1 MKKILKIALQM
12 DPLENL
18 DLRGDTTFIIG
29 LEAIKRGFEV
39 FFYSPSDL
47 IYKNNLV
54 YANAKMLHLELKNG
68 KEIFSYSK
76 EKVLKLSSLDV
87 ILMRQDPP
95 FNMSYITATHILEKI
110 ASQTLILNDPFHV
123 RNAPEKIFVTEFSKF
138 MPETLITRDTNEII
152 KFKKKNK
159 NIIIKP
165 LYGNGGEGVFYIKE
179 NDSNFNVI
187 LENFLNL
194 NEEQFIIQSYIP
206 EVKKGDKRIILIDG
220 EVVGAINRIPAKNE
234 NRSNMHVG
242 GKPTK
247 TSLSKND
254 KLICKTISPHLKA
267 KGLFFVGIDVIGN
280 YLTEINVTSPT
291 GIREI
296 NRLYKTKIEKIFW
309 DKILTKL
316 MI

>member
-1 MKKILKIALQM
+1 MKKRLKIALQM
-12 DPLENL
+12 DPLDKLNL
-18 DLRGDTTFIIG
+18 KGDTTFILG
-29 LEAIKRGFEV
+29 LEAIKRGFDL
-39 FFYSPSDL
+39 FFYAPKDL
-47 IYKNNLV
+47 IYKNSSA
-54 YANAKMLHLELKNG
+54 YANTQKLELAFKNG
-68 KEIFSYSK
+68 REIFSYGD

-95 FNMSYITATHILEKI
+95 FNMSYITATHILEKA
-110 ASQTLILNDPFHV
+110 ASQTLILNDPYHV

-138 MPETLITRDTNEII
+138 MPETLITREINEII
-152 KFKKKNK
+152 EFRKKNK

-165 LYGNGGEGVFYIKE
+165 LYGNGGEGVFLVKN

-194 NEEQFIIQSYIP
+194 YKEQFIIQSYIP
-206 EVKKGDKRIILIDG
+206 EVKKGDKRIILLDG

-242 GKPTK
+242 GKPIK
-247 TSLSKND
+247 TSLNKND
-254 KLICKTISPHLKA
+254 KLICKAISPHLKS

-296 NRLYKTKIEKIFW
+296 NRLNKTRIEKIFW
-309 DKILTKL
+309 DKVLQKL
-316 MI
+316 NY

>member
-1 MKKILKIALQM
+1 MRQKLKIALQM
-12 DPLENL
+12 DPLEKL
-18 DLRGDTTFIIG
+18 DLKGDSTFILG
-29 LEAIKRGFEV
+29 LEAIKRGFELY
-39 FFYSPSDL
+39 FYSPSEL
-47 IYKNNLV
+47 IYKNNNV
-54 YANAKMLHLELKNG
+54 YAKAKILDLAFENG
-68 KEIFSYSK
+68 KEIFNYGK
-76 EKVLKLSSLDV
+76 IKILKLSSLDI

-110 ASQTLILNDPFHV
+110 ASQTLILNNPFHV

-138 MPETLITRDTNEII
+138 MPDTLITRETDEII
-152 KFKKKNK
+152 KFKNKNK

-165 LYGNGGEGVFYIKE
+165 LYGNGGEGVFYVKD

-187 LENFLNL
+187 IENFLNS
-194 NEEQFIIQSYIP
+194 NEEQFIVQSYIP

-242 GKPTK
+242 GKPIK
-247 TSLSKND
+247 TSLNKND
-254 KLICKTISPHLKA
+254 KLICDTISPHLKA

-296 NRLYKTKIEKIFW
+296 NKLNKTNIEKNFW
-309 DKILTKL
+309 DKALKKL
-316 MI
+316 

>member
-1 MKKILKIALQM
+1 M
-12 DPLENL
+12 DPLEKL
-18 DLRGDTTFIIG
+18 GLKGDSTFILG
-29 LEAIKRGFEV
+29 LEAIRRGFELY
-39 FFYSPSDL
+39 FYSPSDL
-47 IYKNNLV
+47 IYKNNNV
-54 YANAKMLHLELKNG
+54 YAKAKILNLAFENG
-68 KEIFSYSK
+68 KEKFNYGKI
-76 EKVLKLSSLDV
+76 KVLNLSSLDV

-110 ASQTLILNDPFHV
+110 ASQTLILNNPFHV

-138 MPETLITRDTNEII
+138 MPDTLITRETDEII
-152 KFKKKNK
+152 KFKNKNK

-165 LYGNGGEGVFYIKE
+165 LYGNGGEGVFFVKD

-187 LENFLNL
+187 LENFLNS
-194 NEEQFIIQSYIP
+194 NEEPFIIQSYIP
-206 EVKKGDKRIILIDG
+206 EVKKGDKRIILIEG

-242 GKPTK
+242 GKPIK
-247 TSLSKND
+247 TSLNKND
-254 KLICKTISPHLKA
+254 KLICETISPHLKA

-296 NRLYKTKIEKIFW
+296 NRLNKTNIEKIFW
-309 DKILTKL
+309 DKTLKKL
-316 MI
+316 

>member
-1 MKKILKIALQM
+1 MRQNLKIALQM
-12 DPLENL
+12 DPLEKL
-18 DLRGDTTFIIG
+18 DLKGDTTFILG
-29 LEAIKRGFEV
+29 LESIKRGFKLY
-39 FFYSPSDL
+39 FYTPSDL
-47 IYKNNLV
+47 IYKNNDV
-54 YANAKMLHLELKNG
+54 YAKAKTLDLAFENG
-68 KEIFSYSK
+68 KEIFSYGK
-76 EKVLKLSSLDV
+76 IKVLKLSSLDV

-110 ASQTLILNDPFHV
+110 ASQTLILNNPFHV

-138 MPETLITRDTNEII
+138 MPETLITREPTEII
-152 KFKKKNK
+152 KFRNKNK

-165 LYGNGGEGVFYIKE
+165 LYGNGGEGVFYVKD

-187 LENFLNL
+187 IENFLSL

-206 EVKKGDKRIILIDG
+206 EVKKGDKRIILLDG

-242 GKPTK
+242 GKPVK
-247 TSLSKND
+247 TSLNKND
-254 KLICKTISPHLKA
+254 ELICKSISPHLKA

-296 NRLYKTKIEKIFW
+296 NRLNKTNIEKIFW
-309 DKILTKL
+309 DKTLEKL
-316 MI
+316 

>member
-1 MKKILKIALQM
+1 MRQKLKIALQM
-12 DPLENL
+12 DPLEKL
-18 DLRGDTTFIIG
+18 DLKGDSTFILG
-29 LEAIKRGFEV
+29 LEAIKRGFELY
-39 FFYSPSDL
+39 FYSPSDL
-47 IYKNNLV
+47 IYKNNNV
-54 YANAKMLHLELKNG
+54 YAKAKILDLAFENG
-68 KEIFSYSK
+68 KEIFNYGK
-76 EKVLKLSSLDV
+76 IKILKLSSLDI

-110 ASQTLILNDPFHV
+110 ASQTLILNNPFHV

-138 MPETLITRDTNEII
+138 MPETLITRETSEII
-152 KFKKKNK
+152 KFKNKNK

-165 LYGNGGEGVFYIKE
+165 LYGNGGEGVFYIKD

-187 LENFLNL
+187 IENFLNS

-242 GKPTK
+242 GKPIK
-247 TSLSKND
+247 TSLNKND
-254 KLICKTISPHLKA
+254 KLICETISPHLKA

-296 NRLYKTKIEKIFW
+296 NRLNKTNIEKIFW
-309 DKILTKL
+309 DKTLKKL
-316 MI
+316 

>member
-1 MKKILKIALQM
+1 MKKNLKIALQM
-12 DPLENL
+12 DPLEKL
-18 DLRGDTTFIIG
+18 DLSGDTTFILG
-29 LEAIKRGFEV
+29 LEAIKRGFDV

-47 IYKNNLV
+47 IFKNSIV
-54 YANAKMLHLELKNG
+54 YANAKILDLGFKNG
-68 KEIFSYSK
+68 KEIFSYGQ
-76 EKVLKLSSLDV
+76 EKIIKLSSIDV

-110 ASQTLILNDPFHV
+110 SSKTLVLNNPFHV
-123 RNAPEKIFVTEFSKF
+123 RNAPEKIFVTEFSQF
-138 MPETLITRDTNEII
+138 MPDTLITRNLSEII
-152 KFKKKNK
+152 NFKKKNK

-165 LYGNGGEGVFYIKE
+165 LYGNGGEGVFYVKE
-179 NDSNFNVI
+179 DDSNFNVI
-187 LENFLNL
+187 LENFLNS
-194 NEEQFIIQSYIP
+194 NEEQFIIQNYIP

-242 GKPTK
+242 GKPIK
-247 TSLSKND
+247 TSLNKND
-254 KLICKTISPHLKA
+254 KLICETISPHLKT

-296 NRLYKTKIEKIFW
+296 NRLNKTKIEKIFW
-309 DKILTKL
+309 DKVLTKL
-316 MI
+316 IL

>member
-1 MKKILKIALQM
+1 MRHKLKIALQM

-18 DLRGDTTFIIG
+18 DLKGDSTFILG
-29 LEAIKRGFEV
+29 LEAIKRGFELY
-39 FFYSPSDL
+39 FYSPSDL
-47 IYKNNLV
+47 IYKNNNV
-54 YANAKMLHLELKNG
+54 YAKAKILDLAYENG
-68 KEIFSYSK
+68 KETYNYGKI
-76 EKVLKLSSLDV
+76 KVLKLSSLDV

-110 ASQTLILNDPFHV
+110 ASQTLILNNPFHV

-138 MPETLITRDTNEII
+138 MPETLITRETNEII
-152 KFKKKNK
+152 KFKNKNK

-165 LYGNGGEGVFYIKE
+165 LYGNGGEGVFYIKD

-187 LENFLNL
+187 IENFLNS
-194 NEEQFIIQSYIP
+194 NEEQFILQSYIP

-242 GKPTK
+242 GKPVK
-247 TSLSKND
+247 TSLNKND
-254 KLICKTISPHLKA
+254 KLICETISPHLKA

-291 GIREI
+291 GVREI
-296 NRLYKTKIEKIFW
+296 NRLNKTFIEKIFW
-309 DKILTKL
+309 DKALKKL
-316 MI
+316 

>member
-1 MKKILKIALQM
+1 MRQKLKIALQM
-12 DPLENL
+12 DPLEKL
-18 DLRGDTTFIIG
+18 DLKGDSTFILG
-29 LEAIKRGFEV
+29 LEAIKRGFELY
-39 FFYSPSDL
+39 FYSPSEL
-47 IYKNNLV
+47 IYKNNNV
-54 YANAKMLHLELKNG
+54 YAKTKILDLAFENG
-68 KEIFSYSK
+68 KEIFNYGQK
-76 EKVLKLSSLDV
+76 KVLKLSSLDI

-110 ASQTLILNDPFHV
+110 ATQTLILNNPFHV

-138 MPETLITRDTNEII
+138 MPDTLITREIDEII
-152 KFKKKNK
+152 KFRNKNK

-165 LYGNGGEGVFYIKE
+165 LYGNGGEAVFFIKD

-187 LENFLNL
+187 IENFLNS
-194 NEEQFIIQSYIP
+194 NEEQFIVQSYIP

-242 GKPTK
+242 GKPIK
-247 TSLSKND
+247 TSLNKND
-254 KLICKTISPHLKA
+254 KLICNTISPHLKA

-296 NRLYKTKIEKIFW
+296 NRLNKTNIEKNFW
-309 DKILTKL
+309 DKALKKL
-316 MI
+316 

>member
-1 MKKILKIALQM
+1 MKQKLKIALQM
-12 DPLENL
+12 DPLEKL
-18 DLRGDTTFIIG
+18 DLKGDSTFILG
-29 LEAIKRGFEV
+29 LEAIKRGFELY
-39 FFYSPSDL
+39 FYSPSDL
-47 IYKNNLV
+47 IYKNNNV
-54 YANAKMLHLELKNG
+54 YAKAKILDLAFENG
-68 KEIFSYSK
+68 KETFNYGKI
-76 EKVLKLSSLDV
+76 KVLKLSSLDV

-110 ASQTLILNDPFHV
+110 ASQTLILNNPFHV

-138 MPETLITRDTNEII
+138 MPETLITRETNEII
-152 KFKKKNK
+152 KFKNKNK

-165 LYGNGGEGVFYIKE
+165 LYGNGGEGVFYIKD

-187 LENFLNL
+187 IENFLNS

-242 GKPTK
+242 GKPIK
-247 TSLSKND
+247 TSLNKND
-254 KLICKTISPHLKA
+254 KLICDTISPHLKA

-296 NRLYKTKIEKIFW
+296 NRLNKTNIEKIFW
-309 DKILTKL
+309 DKALKKL
-316 MI
+316 

>member
-1 MKKILKIALQM
+1 MRHKLKIALQM
-12 DPLENL
+12 DPLEKL
-18 DLRGDTTFIIG
+18 DLKGDSTFILG
-29 LEAIKRGFEV
+29 LEAIKRGFELY
-39 FFYSPSDL
+39 FYSPSDL
-47 IYKNNLV
+47 IYKNNNV
-54 YANAKMLHLELKNG
+54 YAKTKILDLAFENG
-68 KEIFSYSK
+68 KEIFNYG
-76 EKVLKLSSLDV
+76 KVKILKLSSLDI

-110 ASQTLILNDPFHV
+110 ASQTLILNNPFHV

-138 MPETLITRDTNEII
+138 MPDTLITRDTDEII
-152 KFKKKNK
+152 KFKNKNK

-165 LYGNGGEGVFYIKE
+165 LYGNGGEGVFYVKD

-187 LENFLNL
+187 IENFLNS
-194 NEEQFIIQSYIP
+194 NEEQFIVQSYIP

-242 GKPTK
+242 GKPIK
-247 TSLSKND
+247 TSLNKND
-254 KLICKTISPHLKA
+254 KLICETISPHLKA

-296 NRLYKTKIEKIFW
+296 NRLNKTNIEKIFW
-309 DKILTKL
+309 DRTLKKL
-316 MI
+316 